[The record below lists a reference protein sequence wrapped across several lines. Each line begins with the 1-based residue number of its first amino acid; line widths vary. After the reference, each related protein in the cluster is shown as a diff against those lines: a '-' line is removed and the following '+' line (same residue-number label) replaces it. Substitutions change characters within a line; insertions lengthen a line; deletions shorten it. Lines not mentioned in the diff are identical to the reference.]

1 MSEGERGKEIMV
13 FRQNPFV
20 LLHIRGSVF
29 LSQLTEHRPLCSF
42 LLENTV
48 LQTQPHQAFIDVAFL
63 ILLKAAQHLFQDG
76 IIVVLSHG
84 ADDAVPVEI
93 GNSVAVICFEVGVE
107 RVVPGTAPDNVFCP
121 LLLKL
126 RNFRNHVVPV
136 PLFCHT
142 LISRS

>member
-1 MSEGERGKEIMV
+1 MV
-13 FRQNPFV
+13 FCQDPFV
-20 LLHIRGSVF
+20 LVHIGGGIL
-29 LSQLTEHRPLCSF
+29 LSQLTEHRPFRSF

-76 IIVVLSHG
+76 IIVMLSYG

-93 GNSVAVICFEVGVE
+93 GNSVAVICLEVGTE

-142 LISRS
+142 MISRS